1 MRNGVVDDD
10 ASAESTEL
18 IRGDTKH
25 PNGVK
30 AVTHV
35 LLLLL
40 EKRRA
45 ISLVPPLL
53 AKIVVMKLIDT
64 AIAATAT
71 KVKRLNRW
79 M

>member
-1 MRNGVVDDD
+1 MCDGDD

-25 PNGVK
+25 PNGAK

-40 EKRRA
+40 LLEKRRA
-45 ISLVPPLL
+45 IALDPPLL
-53 AKIVVMKLIDT
+53 AKIVVMELIDIT
-64 AIAATAT
+64 IAATAT
-71 KVKRLNRW
+71 KVKLNRW